1 MVPGVPVYEVR
12 VRTLNSTFTFSNFIV
27 FYGIVLNLW
36 EMLYAGYPCSLI
48 CRVGRGVGISGFPSR
63 VGKTGSSPQKLDVPY
78 CRTVFAWL
86 RLGPWGWSWAGLD
99 E

>member
-1 MVPGVPVYEVR
+1 MGFRHDLPNCCYSFVNPEMYKILCLYILKR
-12 VRTLNSTFTFSNFIV
+12 
-27 FYGIVLNLW
+27 

-86 RLGPWGWSWAGLD
+86 RLGRWGWSWAGLD